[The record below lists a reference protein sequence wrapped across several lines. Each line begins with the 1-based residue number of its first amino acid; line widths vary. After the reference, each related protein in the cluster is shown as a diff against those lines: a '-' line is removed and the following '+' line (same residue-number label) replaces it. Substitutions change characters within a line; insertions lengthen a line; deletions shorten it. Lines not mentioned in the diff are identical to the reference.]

1 MADRTCPKCKNKF
14 RFPSLLKTHLKESVR
29 CGISDSE
36 ISNLYNA
43 INEEKINNNRNNKC
57 VCTHCNSSFTRNSSL
72 LLHNKTSKC
81 GKSQQSLLALAR
93 PTALTV
99 EYVDNITSL
108 EEAKNI
114 IKNNILNVQTNTQ
127 PNTQPIIPQNITNN
141 TNNTNSNN
149 NTINNIQN
157 ITINQNINIINPF
170 SCESIPNLP
179 FKEMLKILKS
189 EKPEIEILKIVYSD
203 IQNNNFFKYNLNKQ
217 GVAYL
222 TVNNSIDTV
231 QEKQFRQNILENSK
245 DLLKTMLLICTKKL
259 SIKDA
264 SYIYSRIDN
273 IETMLKNAIYNKT
286 SKQNDNDKDLKE
298 AIYDNDLTNYLE
310 SQFRQ
315 NSKNNKK
322 KLTDFVSNVNDNPEV
337 KEKFYKSIEDS
348 KTKKYNQNEMLK
360 PNIPLSKINEKLGD
374 LTSAIELSF
383 ENVSDDFMLNKFEDT
398 GYFKYMNSRIK
409 NEYNLIN
416 DKDSNAN
423 IRDHINLNKR
433 KEQIKN
439 SIEKMEAIHKVF
451 DDDSTLKI
459 DIPQIYKLET
469 IRKNNETIRQNNET
483 NQLDLTS

>member
-29 CGISDSE
+29 CGINESE

-57 VCTHCNSSFTRNSSL
+57 VCIHCNSSFTRNSSL

-81 GKSQQSLLALAR
+81 GKLQQSLQVLAR

-114 IKNNILNVQTNTQ
+114 IKNNILNAQT
-127 PNTQPIIPQNITNN
+127 NTQPIIPQNITNN

-189 EKPEIEILKIVYSD
+189 EKPEIEILKLVYSD

-360 PNIPLSKINEKLGD
+360 PNFSLSKINEKLGD

-383 ENVSDDFMLNKFEDT
+383 ENVSDDFMLNNFEDT
-398 GYFKYMNSRIK
+398 GYFKYMNSRIT

-423 IRDHINLNKR
+423 FRDHINLNKR

-439 SIEKMEAIHKVF
+439 SITKMEAIHKVF

-459 DIPQIYKLET
+459 DIPQLYQTET
-469 IRKNNETIRQNNET
+469 IRKNNET
-483 NQLDLTS
+483 NQLALTS

>member
-1 MADRTCPKCKNKF
+1 MATKTCPRCKTEFKYTSYLK
-14 RFPSLLKTHLKESVR
+14 RHLLTSASCSISVEEVEN
-29 CGISDSE
+29 IIVSKNSDIICS
-36 ISNLYNA
+36 
-43 INEEKINNNRNNKC
+43 
-57 VCTHCNSSFTRNSSL
+57 HCNKKFTKISCLSI
-72 LLHNKTSKC
+72 HNKNSKC
-81 GKSQQSLLALAR
+81 GKLQQSLQVLVKPR
-93 PTALTV
+93 IITQ
-99 EYVDNITSL
+99 EEIDNITTL

-114 IKNNILNVQTNTQ
+114 IKNQNKLISQTN
-127 PNTQPIIPQNITNN
+127 NQPIIPQNITNN

-179 FKEMLKILKS
+179 FEEMLKILKS
-189 EKPEIEILKIVYSD
+189 EKPEIEILKLVYSD
-203 IQNNNFFKYNLNKQ
+203 IQNNNFFKYNMNKQ

-264 SYIYSRIDN
+264 SKIYSRIDN
-273 IETMLKNAIYNKT
+273 IETMLKNAIYNK
-286 SKQNDNDKDLKE
+286 DLKNSIYDKNLNN

-337 KEKFYKSIEDS
+337 KEKFYKTIEDN
-348 KTKKYNQNEMLK
+348 KIQKDNQNIILTPE
-360 PNIPLSKINEKLGD
+360 ISLSKINEKLGD

-398 GYFKYMNSRIK
+398 RYYKYMKNRIDK
-409 NEYNLIN
+409 EYNFIKKN
-416 DKDSNAN
+416 KKAN
-423 IRDHINLNKR
+423 CVDYNELNKR
-433 KEQIKN
+433 YEQIEN
-439 SIEKMEAIHKVF
+439 SIRKMEAIHIGYNNG
-451 DDDSTLKI
+451 SLLII
-459 DIPQIYKLET
+459 DIPQLYQTET
-469 IRKNNETIRQNNET
+469 IRKNNET
-483 NQLDLTS
+483 NQLALT